1 MLFIKITKLIFVG
14 IKCDN
19 FSDINFFVKMPGIA
33 LGAIRGDLTVPG
45 AGDWVSVG
53 RQEFIHDITL

>member
-1 MLFIKITKLIFVG
+1 
-14 IKCDN
+14 
-19 FSDINFFVKMPGIA
+19 MPGIA

-53 RQEFIHDITL
+53 RQDFIHDITLIINYP